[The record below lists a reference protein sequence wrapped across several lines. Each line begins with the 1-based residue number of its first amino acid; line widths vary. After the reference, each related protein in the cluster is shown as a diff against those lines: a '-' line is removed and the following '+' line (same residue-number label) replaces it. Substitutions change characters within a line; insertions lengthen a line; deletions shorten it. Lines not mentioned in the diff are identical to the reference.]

1 MCFCTEVMRGMR
13 STVEPIV
20 MDVHLPPGVAGP
32 EPLDFDVRCFLVV
45 HASGVVL
52 IDTGMA
58 GSQEAIRAGLE
69 RVGAGW
75 DDITDVVLTHGH
87 EDHVGGLT
95 DVIANSNRPTVWAC
109 VADHQAIANE
119 GELRSLVEGGMVR
132 DLRVL
137 QTPGHTPGHCSLV
150 LVGESILFAGDIVGT
165 MAGRLTRGPAPFIAD
180 PEEAERSLRRVA
192 GLEFDRVLFG
202 HGDEVEAPVR
212 ELRSLLGAERGPS
225 EG

>member
-1 MCFCTEVMRGMR
+1 MG
-13 STVEPIV
+13 SSVEPIV
-20 MDVHLPPGVAGP
+20 MDVHLPPGIAGP
-32 EPLDFDVRCFLVV
+32 EPLDFDVRSFLVV
-45 HASGVVL
+45 HAGGVVL
-52 IDTGMA
+52 VDTGMA
-58 GSQEAIRAGLE
+58 GSQDAIRAGLE
-69 RVGAGW
+69 RVGARWG
-75 DDITDVVLTHGH
+75 DITDVVLTHGH
-87 EDHVGGLT
+87 EDHVGGVA

-109 VADHQAIANE
+109 VADHQTIAYE
-119 GELRSLVEGGMVR
+119 GELRRLVDGGMVR

-150 LVGESILFAGDIVGT
+150 LEGESTLFAGDIVGS

-212 ELRSLLGAERGPS
+212 ELRSLLDEESGTS

>member
-1 MCFCTEVMRGMR
+1 MRR
-13 STVEPIV
+13 SVDPVV

-52 IDTGMA
+52 VDAGMA
-58 GSQEAIRAGLE
+58 GSLDAIRAGLE
-69 RVGAGW
+69 RVGARW

-87 EDHVGGLT
+87 EDHVGGLA
-95 DVIANSNRPTVWAC
+95 DVIANSNRAVVWAGIG
-109 VADHQAIANE
+109 DHSAIAFE
-119 GELRSLVEGGMVR
+119 GELRSLVEGGAVR

-150 LVGESILFAGDIVGT
+150 LEEEAILFAGDIAGS
-165 MAGRLTRGPAPFIAD
+165 MAGRLTRGPAPFIAH

-192 GLEFDRVLFG
+192 GLDFDRILFG
-202 HGDEVEAPVR
+202 HGAEIQDPVS
-212 ELRSLLGAERGPS
+212 ELRSLLGAERGPFRAS
-225 EG
+225 D